1 MATLV
6 LCGGMTST
14 SHVLQ
19 GQSPQQSHH
28 NCSCRAAPAGC
39 AVLASG
45 AVSAKETE
53 VTLLGDL
60 AAFAAA
66 VAVVAHWQAGK
77 HLRTYQ

>member
-1 MATLV
+1 L
-6 LCGGMTST
+6 
-14 SHVLQ
+14 H
-19 GQSPQQSHH
+19 
-28 NCSCRAAPAGC
+28 AAAAAAAGC

>member
-1 MATLV
+1 
-6 LCGGMTST
+6 
-14 SHVLQ
+14 
-19 GQSPQQSHH
+19 
-28 NCSCRAAPAGC
+28 
-39 AVLASG
+39 VLASG

-60 AAFAAA
+60 SAFAAA